1 MSKERMKYLLANLQL
16 FADGEGDD
24 APPGDPNQD
33 YIEAIKKLKE
43 DSVPKEEYEKVVA
56 ERKKLLANL
65 INGEPAEGAASDG
78 SADADASPD
87 LSELR
92 KKIMTA
98 DGTMT
103 NLDYV
108 TNVLKLRDAIIKE
121 QGEDAD
127 PFLPP
132 YSSNATARTSID
144 IERDRESANSVAEF
158 LQGIVSDANGDPTRF
173 NGLLTAGLV
182 DDPQIAMQVKAKKA
196 VRKGK

>member
-16 FADGEGDD
+16 FAEGEGDK
-24 APPGDPNQD
+24 PPVVDQNQD

-56 ERKKLLANL
+56 ERKKLLASL
-65 INGEPAEGAASDG
+65 INGETVEGINGEG
-78 SADADASPD
+78 SKSEERPD
-87 LSELR
+87 LTELR

-98 DGTMT
+98 DNTMT

-108 TNVLKLRDAIIKE
+108 TNVLKLRDAIIEE

-132 YSSNATARTSID
+132 YARNVARTSAD
-144 IERDRESANSVAEF
+144 IERDRENANSVAEF
-158 LQGIVSDANGDPTRF
+158 LKTIVDDSNGKPNVF
-173 NGLLTAGLV
+173 NGLLSAGLV
-182 DDPQIAMQVKAKKA
+182 DDPQIAMQVKAKNA

>member
-16 FADGEGDD
+16 FAEGEDYK
-24 APPGDPNQD
+24 PPVVDQNQD

-65 INGEPAEGAASDG
+65 INGEPADGDGSEGA
-78 SADADASPD
+78 ADADASPD

-144 IERDRESANSVAEF
+144 IERDRENANCVAEF